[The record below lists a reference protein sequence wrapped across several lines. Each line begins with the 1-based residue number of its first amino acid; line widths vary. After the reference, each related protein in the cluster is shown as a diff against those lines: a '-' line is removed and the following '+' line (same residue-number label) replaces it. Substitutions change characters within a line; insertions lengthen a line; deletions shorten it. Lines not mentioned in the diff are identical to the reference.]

1 MRRRK
6 FGLRGLFRQ
15 PFRLT
20 KRKWTSLLGALLMGV
35 FYLFFAPSPDTLRG
49 TVTRV
54 TDGDTVQV
62 LVSGE
67 TRTVRLLGVDTPE
80 TVHPKKP
87 VQFYGREASNF
98 TKKSLLNKTVWLEY
112 DAAPLDR
119 YNRHLAYLWLEEPG
133 KGEAAV
139 RRGMFNARLILEG
152 YGKTM
157 TIQPNSKYANL
168 FAKFQREARTQ
179 KRGLWGP

>member
-1 MRRRK
+1 M
-6 FGLRGLFRQ
+6 
-15 PFRLT
+15 
-20 KRKWTSLLGALLMGV
+20 SLAGALLMGI
-35 FYLFFAPSPDTLRG
+35 FYLFFAPDSDTLRG

-62 LVSGE
+62 LVAGE
-67 TRTVRLLGVDTPE
+67 KRAVRLIGVDTPE

-87 VQFYGREASNF
+87 VQFYGKEASDF
-98 TKKSLLNKTVWLEY
+98 TKRSLLNRTVWLEY
-112 DAAPLDR
+112 DVAPLDR

-133 KGEAAV
+133 EGEDAV
-139 RRGMFNARLILEG
+139 RRGMFNARLILDG

-157 TIQPNSKYANL
+157 TIQPNSKYADL

-179 KRGLWGP
+179 KRGLWAGP